1 MNYLTRKISKIDT
14 QRSFLRVFILLCIA
28 ILNFPSASQAQS
40 APPMKKITKP
50 EAEQL
55 MSNFKEKNG
64 ESTILGQAFTKAQ
77 LEQMIQQYPDC
88 NAFNVYFAVDKSGTY
103 TGENQYVIMLAPA
116 VFDAGKGTL
125 KYVNDPGHDSSLFV
139 PSILCPDQCGL
150 MQNK

>member
-1 MNYLTRKISKIDT
+1 MNCLTSTNSKIETRKT
-14 QRSFLRVFILLCIA
+14 FLQLFILLLIA
-28 ILNFPSASQAQS
+28 ALNFPSTGQAQT
-40 APPMKKITKP
+40 APPMKKASKP

-55 MSNFKEKNG
+55 MSNFQDKNA

-88 NAFNVYFAVDKSGTY
+88 NAFNVYFAIDKSGKY
-103 TGENQYVIMLAPA
+103 TGENQYMIMLAPA
-116 VFDAGKGTL
+116 VFDAGKGTI

>member
-1 MNYLTRKISKIDT
+1 MNNLTRTISRIHSHC
-14 QRSFLRVFILLCIA
+14 SFLQLFILLSLA
-28 ILNFPSASQAQS
+28 ILNFPSIGQAQS

-55 MSNFKEKNG
+55 MNNFKEKNG

-88 NAFNVYFAVDKSGTY
+88 NAFNVYFAVDKSGSY
-103 TGENQYVIMLAPA
+103 TGENQYMIMLAPA